1 MDGRVLDQLFD
12 TIMARRDAATD
23 SSWTA
28 KLLANA
34 PELPARKLGEEV
46 TETIIEAM
54 KGDAPA
60 LTKEAA
66 DVIYHL
72 LVLMAAS
79 GVTPKD
85 VWAELDR
92 RTAQSGLDEKASRPK
107 G

>member
-1 MDGRVLDQLFD
+1 MDGRLLDQLFD
-12 TIMARRDAATD
+12 TIMARRGASAD

-34 PELPARKLGEEV
+34 PELPAQKLGEEV
-46 TETIIEAM
+46 AETIIEAM
-54 KGDAPA
+54 KGDGPA

-72 LVLMAAS
+72 LVLMAAT
-79 GVTPKD
+79 GVTPQD

-92 RTAQSGLDEKASRPK
+92 RTAQSGIDEKASR
-107 G
+107 